1 MEFVIYMIIVGMSG
15 YRHWN
20 EAGIVKIKGDGP
32 PPSDICKDPE
42 FTEEVGALFNRLNEE
57 QRIQFYTDHINNE
70 IAIEYLED
78 YRIQPHLNISEAFR
92 ILCAKGY
99 IESLELTRD
108 NLNNILFMDYYI
120 VPIVKAFNKLT
131 PEDREALLTR
141 LKLKKYL
148 EDELREIGNTL
159 TKEIMIEYILENHID
174 QKLLNTLSKSL
185 VGKTIGV
192 PVNTGT
198 KRGRTLFENNKN
210 KNNNNEGPINPSL
223 GKRLKFNGG
232 SKKRNQKRKSR
243 TMKKRK

>member
-1 MEFVIYMIIVGMSG
+1 VEFVKYMIIVGMSS
-15 YRHWN
+15 YKNRN
-20 EAGIVKIKGDGP
+20 KAGIVYIKGDGP
-32 PPSDICKDPE
+32 PPSDICEDPE
-42 FTEEVGALFNRLNEE
+42 FAEEVGTLFNRLNEV
-57 QRIQFYTDHINNE
+57 QRIQFYTEHINNE
-70 IAIEYLED
+70 IAIKYLED

-108 NLNNILFMDYYI
+108 NLNNILFIDYYI

-131 PEDREALLTR
+131 PEDREALLTQ

-185 VGKTIGV
+185 VGKTIGG

-223 GKRLKFNGG
+223 GKRLKFSGG
-232 SKKRNQKRKSR
+232 TKKRKQKRSR